1 VRRLRRLA
9 VASLGLLAAVTLSSC
24 ATVPGQDAPPDA
36 QRERLRAV
44 VDDVRARSFPDL
56 QDATIAVE
64 VLEHDEGATFFAL
77 SNFGVIEAL
86 GGARRYQILLSR
98 RLLELDVNATR
109 PALFAVVAHELSHTV
124 DYEERDAAGLFSLL
138 PMLWDERSEEQVEK
152 RTDLEAIARGYGS
165 GLIAYR
171 RWQKSVLDDHS
182 YQQKLQIYYD
192 PVEIELIE
200 AALRSCRG
208 LRVLWRRDPPL
219 TARQVVQQTC
229 LPPAPRRRL

>member
-1 VRRLRRLA
+1 MRCLRRFA
-9 VASLGLLAAVTLSSC
+9 VASLCLLAAVALPSC
-24 ATVPGQDAPPDA
+24 ATVPVRGPPKDV
-36 QRERLRAV
+36 QLERLQAV
-44 VDDVRARSFPDL
+44 VDEVRARSFPDL
-56 QDATIAVE
+56 ADAAIAVD
-64 VLEHDEGATFFAL
+64 VLDPDEGATFFAL
-77 SNFGVIEAL
+77 SNFGVVEAV
-86 GGARRYQILLSR
+86 GGARHYQIVLSR

-109 PALFAVVAHELSHTV
+109 PALYAVVAHELSHTV
-124 DYEERDAAGLFSLL
+124 DYEERDAAGLFALL

-152 RTDLEAIARGYGS
+152 RTDLEAIARGYGP

-171 RWQKSVLDDHS
+171 RWQKTVLDDDS
-182 YQQKLQIYYD
+182 YQKKLQIYYD
-192 PVEIELIE
+192 PVEIELIA